1 MQATGRIGTTPS
13 SGSNSRLLIEEH
25 SSGFGPSG
33 REHDSTAYIPRYKTK
48 LVSFTLTQSWRRKW
62 SMLLL
67 PNHFPGS
74 RYFISSTTSGQYDG
88 WARTRSQDTDQREF
102 LLDLF
107 QRLTCIIV
115 SGDIS
120 HIITWIVLER
130 DSRGIRYKFVISI
143 TAILLRWCVDR
154 IHRNLLLT

>member
-13 SGSNSRLLIEEH
+13 SGSNSRLLIAEH

-88 WARTRSQDTDQREF
+88 WARTRSEDTDQSEF
-102 LLDLF
+102 LLNLW
-107 QRLTCIIV
+107 QRLTCIII
-115 SGDIS
+115 SSDFS
-120 HIITWIVLER
+120 HIITWIALKP
-130 DSRGIRYKFVISI
+130 DSRRIRYKFVLSI
-143 TAILLRWCVDR
+143 TAILLCWWVDR
-154 IHRNLLLT
+154 INRILLT